1 MTKLF
6 FQNSESVKK
15 RIASLT
21 VSLWQ
26 GVVWWCLM
34 IRMKRKLLRG
44 SISNFV
50 RIQNMSKNTSR
61 LLRCLYSKELSDDA
75 WWFEWRENYS
85 GVDLQ
90 FVAWSAWRWLDGPP
104 ATGQQGGSLNAQV
117 PRVPLNFSPLI
128 MLLWSFSWS
137 RRRHTDR
144 ASFSYW
150 KMKPRVR
157 RSGHLLYQ
165 VLLILL
171 GASHT
176 LDQWFPNFLAK
187 V

>member
-1 MTKLF
+1 MISLKSQVSH
-6 FQNSESVKK
+6 FQNKNGLIFWHISP
-15 RIASLT
+15 L
-21 VSLWQ
+21 
-26 GVVWWCLM
+26 CF
-34 IRMKRKLLRG
+34 
-44 SISNFV
+44 SIS
-50 RIQNMSKNTSR
+50 RHKAA
-61 LLRCLYSKELSDDA
+61 SKELSDDA

-176 LDQWFPNFLAK
+176 LDEPLYKNYLVTK
-187 V
+187 TII